1 MVLTPP
7 PIVIG
12 GDKKADAEMEQAP
25 PWLVEGWS
33 GRQLPGCLVGVRA
46 CVRECQCLDGD
57 VWGLG
62 AAELASVLTS
72 APSGDSSPSP
82 PHICCSRLQARRW
95 QED

>member
-46 CVRECQCLDGD
+46 CVSASALMGMCG
-57 VWGLG
+57 VW
-62 AAELASVLTS
+62 VLRS
-72 APSGDSSPSP
+72 WPLS
-82 PHICCSRLQARRW
+82 
-95 QED
+95 